1 MWVVWVTYYSITYS
15 GPMCVCVYVCGARDE
30 PRALKMLV
38 KQVCYSW
45 SYTLAILQTSY
56 FETGSLS
63 QLDRENCEVEIFGLL
78 DNSIVSHDVF
88 LKNRCLRGH
97 TMFKKNYING
107 TPPTERTFLNCYTMR
122 HFGLCWSSL
131 HGEMHTKELLVYS
144 SWFQLIPAASDDLD
158 WFGRALSSLL
168 GRAITTDSYW

>member
-1 MWVVWVTYYSITYS
+1 
-15 GPMCVCVYVCGARDE
+15 MCVCVYVCGARDE

-45 SYTLAILQTSY
+45 SYTLAVLQTSY

-88 LKNRCLRGH
+88 LK
-97 TMFKKNYING
+97 TDAWEG
-107 TPPTERTFLNCYTMR
+107 TPCL
-122 HFGLCWSSL
+122 
-131 HGEMHTKELLVYS
+131 KK
-144 SWFQLIPAASDDLD
+144 I
-158 WFGRALSSLL
+158 
-168 GRAITTDSYW
+168 I